1 MPTIQRLF
9 NLFLIAFCGSW
20 LLFKTLAGPFLIF
33 LIVLAVFGLLRKENQ
48 IKFQVIQS
56 TWILLFIFYISSLF
70 WANTPDWSALERK
83 LALFAFPLLFSFK
96 WNKPLPIA
104 QMWLAHTIGCLVLII
119 IAYYDALMCTLS
131 HGNSVRCFSTTY
143 FSQLHHPSYF
153 SAFLIFAI
161 IGLLFQK
168 VAWFASKP
176 RWLSWLIILL
186 FAGMHIHLGSL
197 AGIITLCFILVI
209 FAVKSSMVYLGKLR
223 GIIAGIFILLTS
235 IAVAL
240 SSKDIRADAQNAADF
255 TKHFIANPT
264 KFVEN
269 RKEPLQGNEVRLI
282 LWTASVQLGI
292 EHPMGLGLG
301 GLEPALAK
309 KLKQWGYPK
318 QAEKEFNPHNQFLQV
333 WNEIGLVGLFFF
345 ICLLYLLFMDFYSK
359 KELSKLL
366 LLIAFIIYC
375 LFESFLQRASGIV
388 FFLCWFTVLSYLP
401 KKTLQ

>member
-1 MPTIQRLF
+1 
-9 NLFLIAFCGSW
+9 
-20 LLFKTLAGPFLIF
+20 
-33 LIVLAVFGLLRKENQ
+33 
-48 IKFQVIQS
+48 
-56 TWILLFIFYISSLF
+56 
-70 WANTPDWSALERK
+70 
-83 LALFAFPLLFSFK
+83 
-96 WNKPLPIA
+96 
-104 QMWLAHTIGCLVLII
+104 
-119 IAYYDALMCTLS
+119 
-131 HGNSVRCFSTTY
+131 
-143 FSQLHHPSYF
+143 
-153 SAFLIFAI
+153 
-161 IGLLFQK
+161 
-168 VAWFASKP
+168 
-176 RWLSWLIILL
+176 
-186 FAGMHIHLGSL
+186 MHIHLGSL
-197 AGIITLCFILVI
+197 AGIIALCFILVI

-223 GIIAGIFILLTS
+223 GIIAGIFILLMS

-240 SSKDIRADAQNAADF
+240 SSNDIRADAQNAADF